1 MQLVKHNI
9 TLDNFSRGGASN
21 IAGNNGFTMLCASG
35 RYAWTGADNTRNIDI
50 GALSDTVRGQFDSHD
65 FGARG
70 ELAINAFETSDVR
83 SVRIQ
88 PLAAFEW
95 SHLTREGF
103 QETSAAG
110 LDDLGTRGIPVHLV
124 YGTSYW
130 DPHTGDFVK
139 IRDDL
144 KPMRHDSITAEI
156 LGAGQTP
163 IYIVNEAN
171 HASCKIARAAGYQEV
186 ERIGVL
192 E

>member
-1 MQLVKHNI
+1 MGETEPGRHANCDGIIIRLARVLVG
-9 TLDNFSRGGASN
+9 LDVAGAPR
-21 IAGNNGFTMLCASG
+21 IPVPVP
-35 RYAWTGADNTRNIDI
+35 GAP
-50 GALSDTVRGQFDSHD
+50 
-65 FGARG
+65 
-70 ELAINAFETSDVR
+70 DV
-83 SVRIQ
+83 V
-88 PLAAFEW
+88 
-95 SHLTREGF
+95 
-103 QETSAAG
+103 AG